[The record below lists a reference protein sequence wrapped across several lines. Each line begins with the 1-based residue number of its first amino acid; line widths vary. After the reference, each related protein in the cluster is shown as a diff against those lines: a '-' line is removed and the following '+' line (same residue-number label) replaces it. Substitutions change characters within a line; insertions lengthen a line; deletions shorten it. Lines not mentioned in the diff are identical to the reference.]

1 MQISKSDYML
11 FLKHPAWL
19 WLKKNDSSKI
29 PAVDE
34 NTQAL
39 FDAGHK
45 FEPHAES
52 QFPEGVTL
60 GFSDYSE
67 YLSLPQR
74 TQDAIAQG
82 NQVLFQPRFE
92 WKDFTC
98 ICDIIS
104 FVGENEVDL
113 YEIKAS
119 TSAKVEHEFDLAFQ
133 TAVLE
138 GTGLKVRNIFVI
150 HVNNQYVRSGPV
162 EDYKIALTED
172 LTSKVRAKSEITAK
186 YMQLALAVAQQPNM
200 PDPSPALAKL
210 GSRKDWL
217 PIYKNIMPQEPAVW
231 TEETKP
237 VIQHDEI
244 KQFLSELKYPLYF
257 LDYETLMSLVPY
269 FDGHRPYQQVPF
281 QYSLHILQSPDAELE
296 WQEYLHRDNSDPARP
311 LTEQLI
317 KDIGDAGTV
326 LVWYEG
332 FEKARNKELGD
343 MFPEYKAAM
352 GAINNRVV
360 DIMIPI
366 KKKLY
371 DDPRCEGSA
380 SIKQVLPV
388 LCPELSYKSLGI
400 QEGGSAQRLWM
411 EAVLDDKRADQK
423 DQILADLLEYCKL
436 DTLAMVMIYNVL
448 RESCTSKINQ
458 IRRG

>member
-1 MQISKSDYML
+1 VILSKSDYML
-11 FLKHPAWL
+11 FLRQPAWL
-19 WLKKNDSSKI
+19 WLKKNDPKKI
-29 PAVDE
+29 PPIDE

-39 FDAGHK
+39 FDSGHQ
-45 FEPHAES
+45 FEPYAES

-74 TQDAIAQG
+74 TQDAIVRG
-82 NQVLFQPRFE
+82 DQVLFQPRFE
-92 WKDFTC
+92 WGGFTC
-98 ICDIIS
+98 ICDIVC
-104 FVGENEVDL
+104 FVGYNEVDL

-138 GTGLKVRNIFVI
+138 GTGLKVRNIYVI
-150 HVNNQYVRSGPV
+150 HVNNQYVRSGPI
-162 EDYKIALTED
+162 EDDKITLTED
-172 LTSKVRAKSEITAK
+172 VTGKVRAKGELTAK
-186 YMQLALAVAQQPNM
+186 YMPMALAVAQQPNM

-210 GSRKDWL
+210 GSKKDWL
-217 PIYKNIMPQEPAVW
+217 RIYENIVPQEPKVW
-231 TEETKP
+231 PEDTKP
-237 VIQHDEI
+237 VIQQEQV
-244 KQFLSELKYPLYF
+244 KQFLGELKYPLYF

-296 WQEYLHRDNSDPARP
+296 WREYLHRDNSDPARP

-317 KDIGDAGTV
+317 KDVGDAGTV

-343 MFPEYKAAM
+343 MLPEYKAAM
-352 GAINNRVV
+352 DAINDRVI
-360 DIMIPI
+360 DLMLPF
-366 KKKLY
+366 KNKWY

-380 SIKQVLPV
+380 SIKKVLPV

-411 EAVLDDKRADQK
+411 EAVLDEKRADQK
-423 DQILADLLEYCKL
+423 DKILADLLEYCKL
-436 DTLAMVMIYNVL
+436 DTLAMVEIYRKLVTLKDN
-448 RESCTSKINQ
+448 
-458 IRRG
+458 

>member
-1 MQISKSDYML
+1 MQISKSEYMM

-19 WLKKNDSSKI
+19 WLKKHDKTKL
-29 PAVDE
+29 PPVDD

-39 FDAGHK
+39 FDAGHQ
-45 FEPHAES
+45 FEPYAES

-60 GFSDYSE
+60 GFSDYDE

-74 TQDAIAQG
+74 TQDAIARG
-82 NQVLFQPRFE
+82 DQVLFQPRFE
-92 WKDFTC
+92 WNGFTC
-98 ICDIIS
+98 ICDIVS
-104 FVGENEVDL
+104 LVGNNEVDL

-133 TAVLE
+133 AAVLE
-138 GTGLKVRNIFVI
+138 GTGLTVRNIYVI
-150 HVNNQYVRSGPV
+150 HVNNQYVRHGEIEP
-162 EDYKIALTED
+162 DKITSTQDVTE
-172 LTSKVRAKSEITAK
+172 KVRAKGELTAK
-186 YMQLALAVAQQPNM
+186 YMPVALAVAQQAKM

-210 GSRKDWL
+210 GSKKDWL
-217 PIYKNIMPQEPAVW
+217 QIYANIVPQEPKVW
-231 TEETKP
+231 PEDTVP

-244 KQFLSELKYPLYF
+244 KQFIGKLKYPLYF

-269 FDGHRPYQQVPF
+269 FDGQRPYQQVPF
-281 QYSLHILQSPDAELE
+281 QYSLHLLQSPDAELE
-296 WQEYLHRDNSDPARP
+296 QREYLHRDNSDPARP

-317 KDIGDAGTV
+317 KDIGDVGTV

-332 FEKARNKELGD
+332 FEKARNRELGD
-343 MFPEYKAAM
+343 MLPEYKEAM
-352 GAINNRVV
+352 DAINDRVV
-360 DIMIPI
+360 DLMMPF
-366 KKKLY
+366 KNKWY

-411 EAVLDDKRADQK
+411 EAVLDEKRADQK
-423 DQILADLLEYCKL
+423 DQILADLTEYCKL
-436 DTLAMVMIYNVL
+436 DTLAMVEIFKALDKV
-448 RESCTSKINQ
+448 
-458 IRRG
+458 

>member
-1 MQISKSDYML
+1 MSQVSKSDYML
-11 FLKHPAWL
+11 FLRQPAWL
-19 WLKKNDSSKI
+19 WVKKNDPKKI
-29 PAVDE
+29 PPIDE

-39 FDAGHK
+39 FDSGHQ
-45 FEPHAES
+45 FEPYAES
-52 QFPEGVTL
+52 QFPEGITL

-74 TQDAIAQG
+74 TQDAIARG
-82 NQVLFQPRFE
+82 DRVLFQPRFE
-92 WKDFTC
+92 WNGFTC

-104 FVGENEVDL
+104 FVSENEVDL

-119 TSAKVEHEFDLAFQ
+119 TSAKVDHEFDLAFQ

-138 GTGLKVRNIFVI
+138 GTGIKVRNIFVI
-150 HVNNQYVRSGPV
+150 HVNNQYVRSGAI
-162 EDYKIALTED
+162 EDDKITLTD
-172 LTSKVRAKSEITAK
+172 DVTDKVRAKGELTAK
-186 YMQLALAVAQQPNM
+186 YMPMALAVAQQPNM
-200 PDPSPALAKL
+200 PDPSPELAKL

-217 PIYKNIMPQEPAVW
+217 PIYENIVPQEPKVW
-231 TEETKP
+231 PEDTKP
-237 VIQHDEI
+237 VIQHDQI
-244 KQFLSELKYPLYF
+244 KQFLGELKYPLYF

-281 QYSLHILQSPDAELE
+281 QYSLHILKTPDAELE
-296 WQEYLHRDNSDPARP
+296 WYEYLHRDNSDPARP

-317 KDIGDAGTV
+317 KDIGDVGTV

-343 MFPEYKAAM
+343 MLPEYKAAM
-352 GAINNRVV
+352 DAINDRVI
-360 DIMIPI
+360 DLMLPF
-366 KKKLY
+366 KNKLY

-411 EAVLDDKRADQK
+411 EAVLDDKRAGQK

-436 DTLAMVMIYNVL
+436 DTLAMVEIYRKL
-448 RESCTSKINQ
+448 ANQ
-458 IRRG
+458 

>member
-11 FLKHPAWL
+11 FLRQPAWL
-19 WLKKNDSSKI
+19 WLKKNDPKKI
-29 PAVDE
+29 PPIDE

-39 FDAGHK
+39 FDSGHQ
-45 FEPHAES
+45 FEPYAES

-67 YLSLPQR
+67 YLSLPKR
-74 TQDAIAQG
+74 TQDAITRG
-82 NQVLFQPRFE
+82 DQVLFQPRFE
-92 WKDFTC
+92 WNGFTC

-138 GTGLKVRNIFVI
+138 GTGLKVRNIYVI
-150 HVNNQYVRSGPV
+150 HVNNQYVRSGPI
-162 EDYKIALTED
+162 EDDKITLTED
-172 LTSKVRAKSEITAK
+172 VTDKVRAKGELTAE
-186 YMQLALAVAQQPNM
+186 YMPTAFAVAQQPNM

-210 GSRKDWL
+210 GSKKDWL
-217 PIYKNIMPQEPAVW
+217 RIYENIVPQEPKVW
-231 TEETKP
+231 PEDTAP
-237 VIQHDEI
+237 VIQQEQI
-244 KQFLSELKYPLYF
+244 KHFLGELKYPLYF

-296 WQEYLHRDNSDPARP
+296 WREYLHRDNSDPARP

-343 MFPEYKAAM
+343 MFPEYKEAM
-352 GAINNRVV
+352 DVINDRVV
-360 DIMIPI
+360 DLMLPF
-366 KKKLY
+366 KNKWY

-380 SIKQVLPV
+380 SIKKVLPV
-388 LCPELSYKSLGI
+388 LCPELSYKSLAI

-423 DQILADLLEYCKL
+423 DQILTDLIEYCGL
-436 DTLAMVMIYNVL
+436 DTFAMVEIYRKFL
-448 RESCTSKINQ
+448 QTSNE
-458 IRRG
+458 